1 MAESGQDLNSTQSMQ
16 KDVKLSEPSVF
27 IPAQIT
33 KSQEEYIAKRKQLIE
48 NQQAAE
54 KQLKDKH
61 KPPGGKHN
69 NSTV

>member
-1 MAESGQDLNSTQSMQ
+1 MQ

-54 KQLKDKH
+54 K
-61 KPPGGKHN
+61 
-69 NSTV
+69 